1 MLSAKCDGEWLV
13 RMEVREFDESRE
25 IRSGP
30 PSRVESTAETNRA
43 AGLPA
48 SLTAVMAVACGM
60 SVANVY
66 YAQPLLDEIARDF
79 GVSSGEI
86 GIVITACQIGYAL
99 GLFLIVP
106 LGDLVDRRSLVV
118 TQTIAS
124 AAVLA
129 VVGLAPNSV
138 TFLAA
143 IMAVGVLAV
152 VVQVLVAFAA
162 TLAGPDEAG
171 HAVGTVTSGVVVGI
185 LMARAIAGALAD
197 FGGWRAVYL
206 SSAIAMLLMAGLL
219 WLRLP
224 HEKKQISTSYLQLL
238 RSTLALLFEEPLL
251 RERAVFSL
259 LIFAILNVLWA
270 PLVLPLTAPPFA
282 LSHSVVGLFGLVGIA
297 GALGARGAGVWA
309 DRGHGHRTTG
319 IALGLLLVAWLPILL
334 MKLSLWFLVVGVLT
348 LDFAIQAVH
357 VTNQTLIFDVRPE
370 ARSRLV
376 AVYMMFYSAGSAGG
390 ALAATNMFAG
400 AGWTGVCLLGAS
412 LSLIA
417 LLFWLRTGRSR
428 PDHPI

>member
-1 MLSAKCDGEWLV
+1 M
-13 RMEVREFDESRE
+13 
-25 IRSGP
+25 
-30 PSRVESTAETNRA
+30 
-43 AGLPA
+43 
-48 SLTAVMAVACGM
+48 
-60 SVANVY
+60 
-66 YAQPLLDEIARDF
+66 
-79 GVSSGEI
+79 
-86 GIVITACQIGYAL
+86 
-99 GLFLIVP
+99 
-106 LGDLVDRRSLVV
+106 
-118 TQTIAS
+118 QTIAS

-129 VVGLAPNSV
+129 VVGFAPNSV
-138 TFLAA
+138 IFLAA
-143 IMAVGVLAV
+143 ILVVGVLAV

-185 LMARAIAGALAD
+185 LMAETVAGALAD

-206 SSAIAMLLMAGLL
+206 SSAVGMLLMAGLL

-224 HEKKQISTSYLQLL
+224 YEKKQTSTSYLQLL
-238 RSTLALLFEEPLL
+238 RSTLTLLFEEPLL

-319 IALGLLLVAWLPILL
+319 IALGLLLVAWLPIFL
-334 MKLSLWFLVVGVLT
+334 MNVSLWFLVVGVLT

-357 VTNQTLIFDVRPE
+357 VTNQTLIFNVRPG

-390 ALAATNMFAG
+390 ALAATNMFAW
-400 AGWTGVCLLGAS
+400 AGWAGVCSLGAS

-417 LLFWLRTGRSR
+417 LLFWLRGSR
-428 PDHPI
+428 RRPNHPM